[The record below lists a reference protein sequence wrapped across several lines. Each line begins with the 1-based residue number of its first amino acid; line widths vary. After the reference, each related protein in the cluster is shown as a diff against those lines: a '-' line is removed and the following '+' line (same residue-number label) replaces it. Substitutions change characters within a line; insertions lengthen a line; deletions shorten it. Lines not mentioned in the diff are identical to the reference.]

1 MKFLI
6 ELWAALT
13 GSSDDEGSATG
24 EKAEASSSPRGKVIA
39 LQEALR
45 SGRDDGIQ
53 ETLELD
59 SGWYQCCSIESS
71 SNL

>member
-24 EKAEASSSPRGKVIA
+24 EKAEG
-39 LQEALR
+39 
-45 SGRDDGIQ
+45 
-53 ETLELD
+53 
-59 SGWYQCCSIESS
+59 
-71 SNL
+71 